1 MMNSL
6 LRSGRWIFAFA
17 IAALGAENIFCAHGL
32 YASLGPNS
40 HTMPVL
46 PFLPAIPWLVVLF
59 GILWIAC
66 AIGLLTAR
74 WLRASAYTLG
84 ATYIFWTLVHVL
96 PYYIASPG
104 DMGLRTVVFEPLS
117 LACIALLLPGPAAT
131 PKWLSIACR
140 AVIAIAMIVFGV
152 DHFIGIGSSARCI
165 PGWIPWHEPWVAFFG
180 VVFIAAGIGI
190 GLGHS
195 RALELDR
202 DRDDVRRLGDYA
214 APSAGAGPL
223 RHPRRPAEPRRVV
236 ESLHRRRPL
245 GWAMG
250 RREPLAV
257 TRRIDGKMQFQSR
270 YCRTTT
276 PFFIT
281 KLTCSTTLMSSSGL
295 PGTATISA

>member
-32 YASLGPNS
+32 YASLGPNTHS
-40 HTMPVL
+40 MPVL

-74 WLRASAYTLG
+74 WLRASAYALG

-131 PKWLSIACR
+131 PKGLSIACR
-140 AVIAIAMIVFGV
+140 VVIAIAMIVFGV
-152 DHFIGIGSSARCI
+152 DHFLGIGFIATLL
-165 PGWIPWHEPWVAFFG
+165 PGWIPWHAPWVAFFG
-180 VVFIAAGIGI
+180 AVFIAAGIGI
-190 GLGHS
+190 GLGI
-195 RALELDR
+195 LERWSWIAIGLMFAVWVITLHLPRVLGLYGIPGAPRSPDEWSSLFIA
-202 DRDDVRRLGDYA
+202 VGLWGGPWAVASRLGDK
-214 APSAGAGPL
+214 
-223 RHPRRPAEPRRVV
+223 
-236 ESLHRRRPL
+236 
-245 GWAMG
+245 
-250 RREPLAV
+250 
-257 TRRIDGKMQFQSR
+257 TN
-270 YCRTTT
+270 
-276 PFFIT
+276 
-281 KLTCSTTLMSSSGL
+281 
-295 PGTATISA
+295 